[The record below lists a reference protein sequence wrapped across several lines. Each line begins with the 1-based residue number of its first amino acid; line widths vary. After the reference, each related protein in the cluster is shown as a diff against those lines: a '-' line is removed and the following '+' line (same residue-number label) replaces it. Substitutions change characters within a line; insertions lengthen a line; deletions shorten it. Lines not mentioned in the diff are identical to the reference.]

1 MTTTPKP
8 APRPG
13 PIHGPGP
20 APELDLSGRLEAA
33 AALPLAER
41 AAELA
46 AINEALASQ
55 LHQTEN

>member
-13 PIHGPGP
+13 PIHGRGP
-20 APELDLSGRLEAA
+20 APELDLSARLEAA

>member
-8 APRPG
+8 APRPT
-13 PIHGPGP
+13 PIPGPGP
-20 APELDLSGRLEAA
+20 AQVPDLSARLEAA
-33 AALPLAER
+33 AGLPLEER
-41 AAELA
+41 AAELS